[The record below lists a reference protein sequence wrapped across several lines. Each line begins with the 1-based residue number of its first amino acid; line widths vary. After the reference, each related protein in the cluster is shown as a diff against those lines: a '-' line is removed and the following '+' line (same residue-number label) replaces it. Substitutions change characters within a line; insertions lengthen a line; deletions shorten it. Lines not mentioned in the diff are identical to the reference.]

1 MALNYKT
8 RERISAYKTFFQ
20 ADIWRLRADKLE
32 RRKLYWLSPLRIV
45 LLAIRRFTED
55 RCELRASAL
64 TFYSLLSIV
73 PVVAMAFGV
82 AKGFGLE
89 KVLEA
94 QLLEK
99 FEGQPEMAERILG
112 FARTLLENTKGGAI
126 AGVGIVVLFWSV
138 IKVLGNIE
146 GSFNDIWGIKK
157 ARSFGRKLTD
167 YLSVMMISPVLL
179 IIASS
184 ATVLLTTQVTAM
196 IETLSFL
203 GRGASVIIFLLRL
216 LPYTVIWLLFTFM
229 YVFMPNAKVQLK
241 SGLWGGIVAG
251 TIYQIVQFVYIK
263 FQVGVSG
270 YGAIYGSFAALPLFL
285 AWLQLS
291 WLIVLFGAEISFA
304 RQNVAA
310 YEFESDCSQ
319 LSHASKRTVALII
332 AHHCIKAFLQ
342 GIKPPD
348 AEAIARE
355 LEIPIRLVR
364 SALAELTG
372 TKILSE
378 VCATDISDIAY
389 QPGCHIDDL
398 TVTKVVG
405 RLDRHGSD
413 AIPIAPSKNLDKLRD
428 ILKEFEAAN
437 EKSPANLK
445 LQEL

>member
-1 MALNYKT
+1 M
-8 RERISAYKTFFQ
+8 
-20 ADIWRLRADKLE
+20 RADKLE
-32 RRKLYWLSPLRIV
+32 RRKLYWLSPLRIF

-99 FEGQPEMAERILG
+99 FQGQPEMAERILG

-126 AGVGIVVLFWSV
+126 AGAGVVVLFWSV
-138 IKVLGNIE
+138 VKVLGNIE

-157 ARSFGRKLTD
+157 ARSFGRKLAD
-167 YLSVMMISPVLL
+167 YLSVMMICPVLL

-184 ATVLLTTQVTAM
+184 VTVLLTTQVAAM
-196 IETLSFL
+196 VEKLAFL
-203 GRGASVIIFLLRL
+203 GAAVGPIIFLLRL

-229 YVFMPNAKVQLK
+229 YMFMPNGKVQLK
-241 SGLWGGIVAG
+241 SGVWGGIVAG
-251 TIYQIVQFVYIK
+251 TVYQLGQFGYLK
-263 FQVGVSG
+263 FQIGVSS

-285 AWLQLS
+285 VWLQLS
-291 WLIVLFGAEISFA
+291 WLMVLFGAEISFA

-319 LSHASKRTVALII
+319 LSQASKRTVALII

-342 GIKPPD
+342 AEKPST
-348 AEAIARE
+348 AEEIARE
-355 LEIPIRLVR
+355 MEIPIRLVR
-364 SALAELTG
+364 SALAELTDN
-372 TKILSE
+372 KILSE
-378 VCATDISDIAY
+378 VYGIEVSDTAY

-398 TVTKVVG
+398 TVTKIVG

-413 AIPIAPSKNLDKLRD
+413 AIPIAPSKNLDRLRD
-428 ILKEFEAAN
+428 ILKGFEEAN

>member
-1 MALNYKT
+1 
-8 RERISAYKTFFQ
+8 SAYKTFLQ

-94 QLLEK
+94 QLIEN

-126 AGVGIVVLFWSV
+126 AGVGVVVLFWSV

-157 ARSFGRKLTD
+157 ARTIGRKLAD
-167 YLSVMMISPVLL
+167 YLSVMMICPVLL

-184 ATVLLTTQVTAM
+184 VTVLLTTQVAAM
-196 IETLSFL
+196 VEKLAFL
-203 GRGASVIIFLLRL
+203 GHAVGPIIFLLRL
-216 LPYTVIWLLFTFM
+216 VPYTVIWLLFTFM
-229 YVFMPNAKVQLK
+229 YVFMPNTKVQIK

-251 TIYQIVQFVYIK
+251 TIYQVGQFAYIK
-263 FQVGVSG
+263 FQIGVSN

-285 AWLQLS
+285 VWLQLS
-291 WLIVLFGAEISFA
+291 WLIVLIGAEISFA

-310 YEFESDCSQ
+310 YEFERDCSQ

-332 AHHCIKAFLQ
+332 AHCCIKAFLEAR
-342 GIKPPD
+342 KPPS
-348 AEAIARE
+348 AEEIARE
-355 LEIPIRLVR
+355 LEVPIRLVR
-364 SALAELTG
+364 SALAELTDA
-372 TKILSE
+372 KILSE
-378 VCATDISDIAY
+378 VNTAEVSDIAY

-398 TVTKVVG
+398 TVMKIVD
-405 RLDRHGSD
+405 RLDRQGSD
-413 AIPIAPSKNLDKLRD
+413 AIPIAPSKNLDRLRG
-428 ILKEFEAAN
+428 IFISFEEAN